1 MKPSQIAKMLGAE
14 LLCPAEG
21 REPDIQNAFSS
32 DLMSDVLKLEADHTL
47 LITGLANLQAI
58 RTAEMADIS
67 CIVFARGKKVTD
79 EMVKLAKDNGMTVIR
94 TPFSVYRTSG
104 ELYKAGLNPVY

>member
-1 MKPSQIAKMLGAE
+1 
-14 LLCPAEG
+14 
-21 REPDIQNAFSS
+21 
-32 DLMSDVLKLEADHTL
+32 MSDVLKLEADHTL